1 MGRFFILE
9 TGKTSSCIRGKDPP
23 SPLRSQYL
31 PYKWFV
37 PFKWYHTPLEQNPK
51 TCRSP
56 SRCCSEK
63 YKIKMVH
70 AEHHAG
76 DPYGKAITA
85 LQAILARDCMNDT
98 RLASL
103 NGFRIHFFPPYTLVG
118 YFWSAR
124 QCSILCYSLSKAMCR
139 IYIGIMVVGIICS
152 PSTRR

>member
-9 TGKTSSCIRGKDPP
+9 TGKTSSCIRDKDPP

-37 PFKWYHTPLEQNPK
+37 PFKWYHTPEQNPK

-56 SRCCSEK
+56 SACCSEK

-85 LQAILARDCMNDT
+85 LRSVLARDCMNDT
-98 RLASL
+98 WLASL
-103 NGFRIHFFPPYTLVG
+103 NGCRIHFFPPYILVG

-124 QCSILCYSLSKAMCR
+124 QCYCAIVCQKPC
-139 IYIGIMVVGIICS
+139 VVFI
-152 PSTRR
+152 